1 MAISPRHYGIM
12 MMNNRNGLKSSA
24 AMRQFSVASHAHEL
38 LQKELDEE
46 VEHNS
51 TEMPQDLKVLQEKI
65 SVNWTIVD
73 EDTNGTVKLFSKNS
87 TSPKVSIVFH
97 CQDTLESEYEE
108 EEEQEGEEGL
118 EPAMPVRFTVTASKA
133 GKTMV
138 FACLSEQ
145 ADASIET
152 VAITSNLEY
161 AQTNGKVETELYQG
175 PEFTELAVEVQD
187 ALNDYV
193 TDDCGVNEDVSAFIS
208 MYADYKEQTEYVK
221 WIKQVQRIIS

>member
-1 MAISPRHYGIM
+1 MNVSVARNLLRHASSVSMRRTVLAISPRHYGIM

-46 VEHNS
+46 VENNS
-51 TEMPQDLKVLQEKI
+51 TEMPQDLKVLQKKI
-65 SVNWTIVD
+65 SANWTIVD
-73 EDTNGTVKLFSKNS
+73 EDMNGTVKLFSKDS

-138 FACLSEQ
+138 LACLSEQ
-145 ADASIET
+145 AEASIET

-161 AQTNGKVETELYQG
+161 AQSNGKVETELYQVKRLHYSLSVCVLF
-175 PEFTELAVEVQD
+175 EFFLCLCSRFLD
-187 ALNDYV
+187 RPKLY
-193 TDDCGVNEDVSAFIS
+193 
-208 MYADYKEQTEYVK
+208 
-221 WIKQVQRIIS
+221 